1 MAESNQKIMIAHPNA
16 NSLITGSMIPKNSAI
31 KVMPK
36 ILSFKLVKPQTPNI
50 SAVTHTTDLTQYL
63 TTVPLMNKM
72 SPSSIQ
78 LHESP
83 SITATSSTQH
93 TDTIMSSLDF
103 SIVNSDSSTV
113 MKKELM
119 TDNEKENDSV
129 FNSVFNS
136 DSHFIWS
143 HKSMLFFSEYEEH
156 EKKFQK
162 RRYQSKEAMFQA
174 LAESFQKKGYINAT
188 KNHMKNKFKLLKKK
202 WDIHIKRTTGKNSSG
217 KGTKP
222 LPYEEEMIKIFEKSH
237 SGVPL
242 IVASRNGIMSK
253 RNFAKRLSKFV

>member
-36 ILSFKLVKPQTPNI
+36 ILSFKLVKPQTPNT

-83 SITATSSTQH
+83 SITAASSTQH

-113 MKKELM
+113 MEKELM

-129 FNSVFNS
+129 FNSVFTS

-143 HKSMLFFSEYEEH
+143 HKSIMLFFSKYEEH

-162 RRYQSKEAMFQA
+162 QKYQSKEAMFQV

-222 LPYEEEMIKIFEKSH
+222 LPYEKNTRHLET
-237 SGVPL
+237 
-242 IVASRNGIMSK
+242 
-253 RNFAKRLSKFV
+253 

>member
-1 MAESNQKIMIAHPNA
+1 
-16 NSLITGSMIPKNSAI
+16 
-31 KVMPK
+31 
-36 ILSFKLVKPQTPNI
+36 
-50 SAVTHTTDLTQYL
+50 
-63 TTVPLMNKM
+63 M

-83 SITATSSTQH
+83 SITATSSMQH
-93 TDTIMSSLDF
+93 TDTIM
-103 SIVNSDSSTV
+103 
-113 MKKELM
+113 K
-119 TDNEKENDSV
+119 
-129 FNSVFNS
+129 
-136 DSHFIWS
+136 
-143 HKSMLFFSEYEEH
+143 YEEH

-162 RRYQSKEAMFQA
+162 RKYQSKEAMFQV

-222 LPYEEEMIKIFEKSH
+222 LPYEEEMIKIFGKSH

-242 IVASRNGIMSK
+242 IVASRNGIISQK
-253 RNFAKRLSKFV
+253 EILQNVCQNLSENENEEK